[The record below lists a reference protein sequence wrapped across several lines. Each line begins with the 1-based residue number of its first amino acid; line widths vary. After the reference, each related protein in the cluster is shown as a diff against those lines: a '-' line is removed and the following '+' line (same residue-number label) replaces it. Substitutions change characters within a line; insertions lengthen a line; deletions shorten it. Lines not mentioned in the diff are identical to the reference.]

1 MITFRPIE
9 LSDSAWMRACVRA
22 DGRINCEYSFG
33 NIFTY
38 AARFPL
44 TAANCCGCLVTK
56 CELPEEDFYC
66 FPVGNGA
73 RAAALQ
79 ALIETALAEDRP
91 AVLYGMNADDS
102 AMLHE
107 QFHGRFL
114 AEKDR
119 GSFDYVYNTADLTTL
134 SGKKYQAKRNHIS
147 FFLRNTRWTYEKITA
162 QNAPECLA
170 MSEQWLL
177 QNESDYRED
186 LEGELKIIRRA
197 LENFDALGYV
207 GGLLRADGRVIAYT
221 MGEAL
226 NDEVFCVH
234 FEKAFPDI
242 RGAYPAINQMFVQQ
256 ELQTFRFINRE
267 DDVDIE
273 NLRRAKES
281 YHPAFLIEKY
291 EARLK

>member
-1 MITFRPIE
+1 MITFRPVDI
-9 LSDSAWMRACVRA
+9 SDSDWIRACVRV

-38 AARFPL
+38 AASLPL

-56 CELPEEDFYC
+56 CVLPEEDYYC
-66 FPVGNGA
+66 FPVGDGD

-79 ALIETALAEDRP
+79 ALMETALANERP

-114 AEKDR
+114 AQKDR
-119 GSFDYVYNTADLTTL
+119 DSFDYVYYTADLTTL
-134 SGKKYQAKRNHIS
+134 SGKKYQAKRNHSS
-147 FFLRNTRWTYEKITA
+147 FFLRNTRWSYERITA

-170 MSEQWLL
+170 MSEQWLSL
-177 QNESDYRED
+177 NESDHRDD
-186 LEGELKIIRRA
+186 LERELKIIRRA
-197 LENFDALGYV
+197 LEHFDALGYV
-207 GGLLRADGRVIAYT
+207 GGLLRADGRLIAYT

-234 FEKAFPDI
+234 IEKAFSNI

-256 ELQTFRFINRE
+256 ELQAFRFINRE
-267 DDVDIE
+267 DDVGIE
-273 NLRRAKES
+273 NLRCAKES
-281 YHPAFLIEKY
+281 YHPAFMIEKY